1 MMKTLKIIITGRV
14 QKVGF
19 RACIRRIASDLN
31 ITGTVLNLEDG
42 KVQVYATGEAI
53 VLEKFTSM
61 VYSCPRAV
69 IRDLQITEMP
79 LTVFDGFSVI
89 KLENRFNTEF

>member
-1 MMKTLKIIITGRV
+1 MKTVEISITGRV

-19 RACIRRIASDLN
+19 RACVRKIASDLN
-31 ITGTVLNLEDG
+31 ITGTVVNLSDG
-42 KVQVYATGEAI
+42 RVRICATGEPM

-69 IRDLQITEMP
+69 VRDVRIQEIPFRAFNDFSIVRTESRISAD
-79 LTVFDGFSVI
+79 F
-89 KLENRFNTEF
+89 